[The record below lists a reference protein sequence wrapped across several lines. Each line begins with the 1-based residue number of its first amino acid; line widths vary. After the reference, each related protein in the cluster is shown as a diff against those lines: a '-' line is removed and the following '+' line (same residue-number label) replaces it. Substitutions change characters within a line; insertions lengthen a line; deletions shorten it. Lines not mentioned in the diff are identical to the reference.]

1 MDVCPCEAAIFSKYK
16 KKNRNQSAERC
27 SFYLISTPE
36 PAMPHAVAFVCNS
49 FSTGMLQKMMIS
61 SEVFKGY
68 YIYFVDNKKYFNLG
82 NFISV
87 NNLEDRGK
95 TKVVLSKMWEVEPI
109 QVNFCTHFRFSFLYI
124 QDHRLYLLP
133 D

>member
-1 MDVCPCEAAIFSKYK
+1 
-16 KKNRNQSAERC
+16 
-27 SFYLISTPE
+27 
-36 PAMPHAVAFVCNS
+36 
-49 FSTGMLQKMMIS
+49 MMIS

-87 NNLEDRGK
+87 NNLEERGK

-109 QVNFCTHFRFSFLYI
+109 QVNFCTHFRFSFVFTFRIIGCIFY
-124 QDHRLYLLP
+124 QFSKEVK
-133 D
+133 